1 MILELLLYI
10 VTFIAAFFIII
21 KAADYFVDEAAYLG
35 TKFGM
40 SKLMIGLT
48 IVAIGT
54 SLPELITSL
63 GAIFFTE
70 NFSDFLIGT
79 AMGSN
84 ITNVLLAF
92 GLFLIYAKTFTI
104 EKKETFNALVLL
116 LTTVVFSFFI
126 MQGYVPFISILFIP
140 LYAFYVYYQSKE
152 SKKQIIKEEKL
163 MVENLEEHPKFQSIG
178 VLLLSFIFIF
188 IGAKLVIFSIENA
201 GVLLDIP
208 AAYLTL
214 TTIALATSLPEIA
227 VTLSS
232 AKKKEYLIGIGNI
245 LGTNIM
251 NICLILGFSGLT
263 FGYSV
268 NSEIYLLSVILFLI
282 STIIFSAMLIRKKF
296 YFSVGVI
303 FLILY
308 AIYILQFIF

>member
-1 MILELLLYI
+1 MILELTLYI
-10 VTFIAAFFIII
+10 VVFITAFFIII

-35 TKFGM
+35 NKLGL

-63 GAIFFTE
+63 GSIFFTD

-79 AMGSN
+79 AIGSN
-84 ITNVLLAF
+84 ITNILLAF
-92 GLFLIYAKTFTI
+92 GLFLIAAKTFTI
-104 EKKETFNALVLL
+104 EKKEVFSVLVLL
-116 LTTVVFSFFI
+116 TTTAIFSVFI
-126 MQGYVPFISILFIP
+126 IQGYVPFLAILFIP
-140 LYAFYVYYQSKE
+140 LYAFYVFYQSKE
-152 SKKQIIKEEKL
+152 SKKQIIKEEELMIEKL
-163 MVENLEEHPKFQSIG
+163 KEHPMYHSYGILF
-178 VLLLSFIFIF
+178 LSFIFIF
-188 IGAKLVIFSIENA
+188 IGAKLVVYSIEEGGA
-201 GVLLDIP
+201 LVGIP

-251 NICLILGFSGLT
+251 NVCLIIGLSGLT
-263 FGYSV
+263 MGYNI
-268 NSEIYLLSVILFLI
+268 NSETYLLSVIIFLI
-282 STIIFSAMLIRKKF
+282 ATILFGAMILRRKF
-296 YFSVGVI
+296 YYSVGVI
-303 FLILY
+303 FLVMY
-308 AIYILQFIF
+308 AIYMLQFLF